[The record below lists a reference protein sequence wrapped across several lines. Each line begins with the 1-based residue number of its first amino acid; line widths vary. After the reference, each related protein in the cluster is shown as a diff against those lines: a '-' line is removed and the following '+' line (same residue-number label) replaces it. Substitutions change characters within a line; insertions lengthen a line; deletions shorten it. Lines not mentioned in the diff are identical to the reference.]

1 MNVPPIILN
10 DVCSHCGAVSQT
22 KDGKCWLCY
31 QSKSTPNPYA
41 TTGMPPA
48 NESAVHSTVWDN
60 VSAMLL
66 GICVVLTVLIAIGI
80 AVQDPGLLIPL
91 AIFVGPAYLV
101 TFIRGSTQVGT
112 TGNARAGSLFLT
124 FIVSLAATVLIAIVL
139 AVAASIL
146 LFLICIQSF
155 GK

>member
-1 MNVPPIILN
+1 MNAPPIILN

-31 QSKSTPNPYA
+31 ESKSTPNPYA
-41 TTGMPPA
+41 TTGMPLA
-48 NESAVHSTVWDN
+48 KESAVPSTVWDN

-112 TGNARAGSLFLT
+112 TGKARAGSLFLT